1 MNVNNVNSVNLA
13 NRIRMVKK
21 AAQRGVTL
29 VEVLI
34 VLAIMA
40 IIAGG
45 ATALVFP
52 RLKESRV
59 KQTVLSA
66 GVIKTSAQSYMHLD
80 SAGGCP
86 SVKDLI
92 DAKQIDGKK
101 TEDPWGTQFKISCD
115 GDEITVTSAGA
126 DRKEGTPDDIK
137 DDFRDAD
144 VKRVSAL

>member
-1 MNVNNVNSVNLA
+1 MNVNIKQ
-13 NRIRMVKK
+13 RIRNVKK

-59 KQTVLSA
+59 KQAVLSA
-66 GVIKTSAQSYMHLD
+66 GVIKTAAQSYMHLD
-80 SAGGCP
+80 SAGTCP
-86 SVKDLI
+86 SIKDLT
-92 DAKQIDGKK
+92 DAKQIDKGK
-101 TEDPWGTQFKISCD
+101 TDDPWGTQFKISCD
-115 GDEITVTSAGA
+115 GDEITVTSSGA
-126 DRKEGTPDDIK
+126 DRKEGTPDDVK
-137 DDFRDAD
+137 DDFKDAD
-144 VKRVSAL
+144 IKRVAGL

>member
-1 MNVNNVNSVNLA
+1 MNVNIK
-13 NRIRMVKK
+13 NRIRNVKK

-45 ATALVFP
+45 AVTLVFP

-66 GVIKTSAQSYMHLD
+66 GVIKTAAQSYMHLD

-86 SVKDLI
+86 TIKDLV
-92 DAKQIDGKK
+92 DGKQIDGKK
-101 TEDPWGTQFKISCD
+101 TDDPWGMQFKIACD
-115 GDEITVTSAGA
+115 GDEITVTSSGQ
-126 DRKEGTPDDIK
+126 DKKDGTPDDVK
-137 DDFRDAD
+137 DDFKDAD
-144 VKRVSAL
+144 VKRVAAL

>member
-1 MNVNNVNSVNLA
+1 MNVNDVNLV
-13 NRIRMVKK
+13 NRIRNVKK

-45 ATALVFP
+45 ATTLVFP
-52 RLKESRV
+52 RYKESQI
-59 KQTVLSA
+59 KGAVLSA
-66 GVIKTSAQSYMHLD
+66 GVIKTAAQSYMHLD

-86 SVKDLI
+86 TIKDLTEARQI
-92 DAKQIDGKK
+92 DAKKVD
-101 TEDPWGTQFKISCD
+101 DPWGTQFKISCD
-115 GDEITVTSAGA
+115 GDEITVTSAGR

-137 DDFRDAD
+137 DDFKDAD
-144 VKRVSAL
+144 VKRVAAL

>member
-1 MNVNNVNSVNLA
+1 MK
-13 NRIRMVKK
+13 R
-21 AAQRGVTL
+21 AAARGVTL

-52 RLKESRV
+52 RFKESQI
-59 KQTVLSA
+59 KGAVLSA
-66 GVIKTSAQSYMHLD
+66 GVIKTAAQSYMHLD
-80 SAGGCP
+80 SAGACP
-86 SVKDLI
+86 SIKDLV

-101 TEDPWGTQFKISCD
+101 TDDPWGTQFKIACD
-115 GDEITVTSAGA
+115 GDEITVSSAGR

-137 DDFRDAD
+137 DDFKDAD
-144 VKRVSAL
+144 IKRVAGL